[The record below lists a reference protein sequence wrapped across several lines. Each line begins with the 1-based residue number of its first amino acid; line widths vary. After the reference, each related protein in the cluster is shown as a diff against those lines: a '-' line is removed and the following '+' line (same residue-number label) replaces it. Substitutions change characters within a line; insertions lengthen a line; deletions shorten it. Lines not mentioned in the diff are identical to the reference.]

1 MHHMQGAHACGC
13 CTMCVRWWDL
23 RACGHVEWTPRHFY
37 FLPWLKTHTV
47 VSSTR
52 NAERRD
58 SERWW
63 LAGRGGSRGGWPRA
77 WLPHPKNTWAGASS
91 AAEEENWPLAM
102 AASGRVTGCCAAC
115 RNAGLAAR
123 HGLLAGQAIARAGA
137 SPCLAATRSFA
148 WRCFRVLVKKS
159 SGGSGQDSHALGSR
173 KVTRRDEEHDG
184 GAAHAGGLICARRSS
199 LPRA

>member
-1 MHHMQGAHACGC
+1 LHHMQGAHACGC

-63 LAGRGGSRGGWPRA
+63 LAGQGGSRGGWPRA

-115 RNAGLAAR
+115 RNAGLAAC
-123 HGLLAGQAIARAGA
+123 RAGW
-137 SPCLAATRSFA
+137 P
-148 WRCFRVLVKKS
+148 
-159 SGGSGQDSHALGSR
+159 SGRRAGCRAPWPPGRPSYS
-173 KVTRRDEEHDG
+173 TRRGIALPCRDAVVCLEVFSRPGQEVERG
-184 GAAHAGGLICARRSS
+184 FRPGFTRAR
-199 LPRA
+199 L